1 MNKSKVFKLGGL
13 VGFAVAVGYGL
24 YKKKKMTIEIE
35 PMPEAID
42 ISVEKPKEEG
52 SRK

>member
-35 PMPEAID
+35 AVQEPID
-42 ISVEKPKEEG
+42 ILPEQSEET
-52 SRK
+52 SQK